1 VKYAPSIIAC
11 CLACASCG
19 SAAIPLS
26 GVIDRAVRDGVDATR
41 PGPLSKALGVSRR
54 EGPMPAR
61 QLLLRSGHT
70 AHAFNVDPKHRH
82 EIVLFVVD
90 EQVKRTTGFLMTP
103 AGRLRKVVTYGE
115 GETPVTAPRAHADV
129 EFSTERNTRTQG
141 PDPIS
146 H

>member
-1 VKYAPSIIAC
+1 MKYAPSIIAC
-11 CLACASCG
+11 CLACASCA

-61 QLLLRSGHT
+61 QLQLRSGHT
-70 AHAFNVDPKHRH
+70 
-82 EIVLFVVD
+82 
-90 EQVKRTTGFLMTP
+90 
-103 AGRLRKVVTYGE
+103 
-115 GETPVTAPRAHADV
+115 AHADV